1 MQTDDLVQH
10 LIMLPLPDR
19 VTVAQALW
27 QSIDE
32 SLATGKSDA
41 DDDHQ
46 DAVQLALRRDSDL
59 TSGSVAG
66 RSHEQVME
74 AVRRA
79 LGCG

>member
-10 LIMLPLPDR
+10 LVTLPLADR

-32 SLATGKSDA
+32 GLAMGTPDAA
-41 DDDHQ
+41 DDHR
-46 DAVQLALRRDSDL
+46 DAVQLAVRRDAEL
-59 TSGSVAG
+59 TSCAVAG
-66 RSHEQVME
+66 RSHEEVMD